1 MAPITGFQANTTIHA
16 AFWIYKPDP
25 TVDPVSKEEFI
36 EVNAIQR
43 ISANAQT
50 VLTTISSIQVVGSL
64 LTVTCATTGGLRS
77 TQLVIFYGLTNATF
91 LNGQV
96 VYIKSVTPTTFT
108 AIFAAPLAW
117 NSVTEYVPGNAVNYL
132 GVTYYCILTNT
143 NEVPPNATY
152 WSLNY
157 GPAAEPFGA
166 QLIDTT
172 NRTAYLTY
180 AESAVSPSQSPTKLE
195 GAIAARFL
203 YDMEALFY

>member
-1 MAPITGFQANTTIHA
+1 MRH
-16 AFWIYKPDP
+16 D
-25 TVDPVSKEEFI
+25 
-36 EVNAIQR
+36 R
-43 ISANAQT
+43 R
-50 VLTTISSIQVVGSL
+50 L
-64 LTVTCATTGGLRS
+64 LRS

-117 NSVTEYVPGNAVNYL
+117 NSVTEDVPGNAVNYL

-203 YDMEALFY
+203 YDMEALFVLMSTENPILDALEVSILVHRRDKPGQVAWTEWRANVASGSLRPPAPS